1 MEYQL
6 PDSIDTACAMHGIE
20 FFCCTLNGEC
30 KDPVATDKIRCASPF
45 LTVLNSVHR
54 LRQQNMQFHFRRIE
68 QIDLHDKLLS
78 HSQHIDSLGYQ
89 FLVDAI
95 DQWTF
100 LSRYDRDH
108 PSQCNRNRTDQHSF
122 LLNER

>member
-1 MEYQL
+1 ME
-6 PDSIDTACAMHGIE
+6 
-20 FFCCTLNGEC
+20 LNSF
-30 KDPVATDKIRCASPF
+30 VAHLMVNVKTRWLLTKSVVLHLF

-54 LRQQNMQFHFRRIE
+54 LRQQNMQFHLRRIE
-68 QIDLHDKLLS
+68 QIELHDKVLS
-78 HSQHIDSLGYQ
+78 YSHHIDSLRYQ
-89 FLVDAI
+89 VLVDAI